1 MENKRLKL
9 EKEIFTKV
17 SNTLDKLQSVES
29 LDYFDIEIKV
39 HQQNIDLRCTIKDK
53 GRAY

>member
-1 MENKRLKL
+1 MENKRDKIEKL
-9 EKEIFTKV
+9 INNKIA
-17 SNTLDKLQSVES
+17 STLDKLENVEC

-39 HQQNIDLRCTIKDK
+39 HQYNVDVRCTIKDK